1 MPKFPHMK
9 ETDFPHLDNVNVYK
23 YENELDYSRFDYT
36 QMNLCICTVPWD
48 MGEAHV
54 GQRTISGIGNV
65 VYFGSTDARDAW
77 FDAIPDSDCVR
88 LETKFKEL
96 HRDNEIIVPLP
107 FDIACKYNYLTVEYS
122 LFANDDS
129 QLEYEH
135 EGGVRKWF
143 WFIREVEFVAPN
155 ATRLH
160 LLNDAWQTFIYDV
173 DIPYMILERG
183 HAPLFKMRASAYLDN
198 PLENSDYLLEPD
210 SNLETANEKVSHT
223 QEVIFDDDVMYA
235 VFVTSANVSG
245 NWGTNNSNSW
255 TTPATARYHTD
266 GNLSYSHVA
275 VPCADLYD
283 FLNDVETQHPQFKQ
297 TVQCVYLLS
306 AKLMTITATLSF
318 AGHDVHLI
326 GCTRKSE
333 QLLKL
338 DTDMFGFDSKY
349 AQLAK
354 LYTYPYS
361 WLEIA
366 DENGNIQQV
375 RIENTT
381 GALNVEYCFNTA
393 YPALNLNAH
402 INGIGSNS
410 THTID
415 FKNVGTRHFNVGGK
429 WYEVQYDWAI
439 PTFGVIL
446 SASKEYAYSGYFD
459 RQQAEVE
466 YAASYD
472 NEKASANSAYSN
484 ANDSAK
490 ATYENGRDN
499 ALSAYYNARA
509 NNAQSSAN
517 KNAESYNGAYQLY
530 ANALKIRRDTSQDNA
545 FIDAGRNIAGQQ
557 LAISAVS
564 NGVGSLA
571 TGAFSGAVAGGL
583 AGAAIGGGT
592 GALNA
597 VAGAASSVVSWGA
610 GNQLADA
617 QKVVNY
623 NKANSAFE
631 LAAWQS
637 ANIYGTNMSAAF
649 DQNGNFSGNLGNFAG
664 GINYQIT
671 HDALAIG
678 NYTANVDRVTA
689 NGGNMAARTV
699 HSGTPTGYSS
709 LDAEIPARNLVGTNV
724 RTRDTAQ
731 ANALRTRNTIHNPEN
746 NTGNADRTRNAA
758 IQRVANTTRAEG
770 MKAPYDF
777 GNWSNGENA
786 NVKPKM
792 LSANVCTQGKAGI
805 SFAGD
810 EFLRYGYRYNRNYD
824 FDGNWCIGQYFT
836 YWKLSDFWV
845 KGLNVPDLYMDKL
858 RFFLFGGVTVWNN
871 PEAIGHVSI
880 YENGV

>member
-1 MPKFPHMK
+1 MPNFPHMQ
-9 ETDFPHLDNVNVYK
+9 ETEFPHLDNVNVYK
-23 YENELDYSRFDYT
+23 YENELDYSRYDYT
-36 QMNLCICTVPWD
+36 QMKLCICTVPWD

-65 VYFGSTDARDAW
+65 VYFGDTARRDAW
-77 FDAIPDSDCVR
+77 FDSIPDNECIR

-96 HRDNEIIVPLP
+96 HRDNEIVVPLP
-107 FDIACKYNYLTVEYS
+107 FDVACKYNYLTVEYS

-129 QLEYEH
+129 PLEYEN
-135 EGGVRKWF
+135 ENGVRKWF

-173 DIPYMILERG
+173 DIPYMVLERG
-183 HAPLFKMRASAYLDN
+183 HAPLFKIRAGAYLDN

-210 SNLETANEKVSHT
+210 SVLESANEKVTHT

-235 VFVTSANVSG
+235 VFVTSASVSG
-245 NWGTNNSNSW
+245 NWGTNNSNTW

-275 VPCADLYD
+275 VPVADLYD
-283 FLNDVETQHPQFKQ
+283 FLTDVETQHPQFKQ

-326 GCTRKSE
+326 GCTRKNE

-338 DTDMFGFDSKY
+338 DMDMFGFDAKY
-349 AQLAK
+349 EQLAK

-361 WLEIA
+361 WLEIT
-366 DENGNIQQV
+366 DENGNVQQV
-375 RIENTT
+375 RIEDTAGT
-381 GALNVEYCFNTA
+381 LNVEYCFNTV

-402 INGIGSNS
+402 INGIGSAS
-410 THTID
+410 TRMID

-466 YAASYD
+466 YTASYD
-472 NEKASANSAYSN
+472 NEIASAATAKANGDRSANRAKSN
-484 ANDSAK
+484 TTVATTAQKDVAARENRLRNAKTTFQNDSIDWQMANNVVK
-490 ATYENGRDN
+490 LTADRDSDNLYTSTAQTLTTSEQIAQTVTNTAAGIAGSIGMGAITGGIAGAAVGAAGASIQTMSAIASTSILASSNLSLATLTQSINTQKTKHATDFLSDN
-499 ALSAYYNARA
+499 ARDAKQINTQMQTLESTANTDIAKLHADSADDQATGTKTTALA
-509 NNAQSSAN
+509 NNAATQS
-517 KNAESYNGAYQLY
+517 
-530 ANALKIRRDTSQDNA
+530 
-545 FIDAGRNIAGQQ
+545 
-557 LAISAVS
+557 
-564 NGVGSLA
+564 
-571 TGAFSGAVAGGL
+571 
-583 AGAAIGGGT
+583 
-592 GALNA
+592 
-597 VAGAASSVVSWGA
+597 
-610 GNQLADA
+610 
-617 QKVVNY
+617 
-623 NKANSAFE
+623 
-631 LAAWQS
+631 
-637 ANIYGTNMSAAF
+637 
-649 DQNGNFSGNLGNFAG
+649 
-664 GINYQIT
+664 
-671 HDALAIG
+671 
-678 NYTANVDRVTA
+678 TAN
-689 NGGNMAARTV
+689 
-699 HSGTPTGYSS
+699 
-709 LDAEIPARNLVGTNV
+709 
-724 RTRDTAQ
+724 
-731 ANALRTRNTIHNPEN
+731 ANALRTK
-746 NTGNADRTRNAA
+746 NAA
-758 IQRVANTTRAEG
+758 IDRVANTTRAEG

-777 GNWSNGENA
+777 GNWSNGTNA

-792 LSANVCTQGKAGI
+792 LSANLCTQGKAGI
-805 SFAGD
+805 AFAGD
-810 EFLRYGYRYNRNYD
+810 EFLRYGYRYNRNYV
-824 FDGNWCIGQYFT
+824 FDGDWCIGEHFT

-858 RFFLFGGVTVWNN
+858 RFFLFGGVTVWRS